1 MKMGYRILLASGIL
15 AVDLVIFFLPLT
27 AIFLIYIVIYNP
39 PWFREFLNEL
49 NGKGGSQ
56 VGEQGDRYE

>member
-1 MKMGYRILLASGIL
+1 MTMRNRILLGLGIL

-39 PWFREFLNEL
+39 PWFRKFLDELNE
-49 NGKGGSQ
+49 NGDPIEGG
-56 VGEQGDRYE
+56 